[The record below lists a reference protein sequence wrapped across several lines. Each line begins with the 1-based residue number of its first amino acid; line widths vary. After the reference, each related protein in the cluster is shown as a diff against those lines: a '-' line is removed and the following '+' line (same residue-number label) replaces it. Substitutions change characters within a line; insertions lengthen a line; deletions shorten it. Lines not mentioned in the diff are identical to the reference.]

1 MSHEKSSEM
10 ADSESQ
16 AGPVIV
22 IQTTVPVTLDVFFA
36 HQLRW
41 LREHGFTV
49 IAVASPG
56 EELNRLA
63 NSEGIRV
70 HAIPT
75 MRSISPFHDFVS
87 LLRTI
92 RFYWAC
98 KPTIVHGFTPK
109 AGLIAMIAAWVT
121 QCPVRVYT
129 IFGFVHSSKSGLLNQ
144 LMKLTETVSCGL
156 AHRVFCECESIQTLA
171 LQDRICPPAKLRV
184 LPAWSFNGVQSRIL
198 SRVSHSYD
206 KAAARL
212 ALGIE
217 PDALAV
223 GYLGRIV
230 NDKGIRE
237 LLDAFWKL
245 APRWPRLR
253 LFLVGAPEA
262 GDPLPSAYMNALATD
277 PRVRLTGFQ
286 MDVVP
291 YLSALDILVH
301 PSYREGLPSAPLEA
315 AALGIPVIAT
325 RIPGNVD
332 AIVEG
337 VTGLLVPP
345 QDTDAL
351 AAAMETLFKDGC
363 LRVRLG
369 RGAKAWSVREC
380 DAVLAWQNLAR
391 EYDNLAGSLAPA
403 VTILL

>member
-1 MSHEKSSEM
+1 MSHEKSSGK
-10 ADSESQ
+10 AGSESHV
-16 AGPVIV
+16 GPVIV
-22 IQTTVPVTLDVFFA
+22 IQTTVPITLDVFFA

-56 EELNRLA
+56 EELDRLA
-63 NSEGIRV
+63 DSEGIRV

-75 MRSISPFHDFVS
+75 TRSISPFRDAVS

-98 KPTIVHGFTPK
+98 KPTMVHGFTPK
-109 AGLIAMIAAWVT
+109 GGLIAMIAAWVT
-121 QCPVRVYT
+121 RCPVRVYT
-129 IFGFVHSSKSGLLNQ
+129 IFGFVHSSKNGRLRL
-144 LMKLTETVSCGL
+144 LMKLTETVSCRL
-156 AHRVFCECESIQTLA
+156 AHRVFCECKSIQTLA
-171 LQDRICPPAKLRV
+171 LEDSICPPDKLRV
-184 LPAWSFNGVQSRIL
+184 LPAWSFNGVHSRIL
-198 SRVSHSYD
+198 NRPSPAND
-206 KAAARL
+206 KDEARL
-212 ALGIE
+212 TLGIE
-217 PDALAV
+217 PDALVV

-237 LLDAFWKL
+237 LLEAFWKL

-253 LFLVGAPEA
+253 LFLIGAPET
-262 GDPLPSAYMNALATD
+262 GDPVPSAYMDALATD

-286 MDVVP
+286 WDVVP

-332 AIVEG
+332 AIVDG
-337 VTGLLVPP
+337 VTGILVPP
-345 QDTDAL
+345 KDSEAL
-351 AAAMETLFKDGC
+351 AAAMESLFKDEG
-363 LRVRLG
+363 LRARLG
-369 RGAKAWSVREC
+369 RDAKSWAAREC
-380 DAVLAWQNLAR
+380 DAVLAW
-391 EYDNLAGSLAPA
+391 GSLAKEYYDLAALAPRS
-403 VTILL
+403 